1 MQDPNPLPPQLP
13 DEKAKLRAQLLLEVM
28 AGKITATQA
37 AETLDVSRKT
47 WHEWQNRG
55 LEALTGAMQDLPTG
69 RPPQLVDEE
78 KERLRQELR
87 AKEVENAELAQS
99 LRILRLLKLPPIH
112 EALGC
117 KKKP

>member
-1 MQDPNPLPPQLP
+1 MQEQDPLPAKLP
-13 DEKAKLRAQLLLEVM
+13 DEKTKLRAQLLLEVM
-28 AGKITATQA
+28 AGKITATRA
-37 AETLDVSRKT
+37 AARLGVSRKT
-47 WHEWQNRG
+47 WHDWQNRG
-55 LEALTGAMQDLPTG
+55 LEALTGAMQDHPTG
-69 RPPQLVDEE
+69 RPPQPVDEE

-87 AKEVENAELAQS
+87 AKEAENAELAQS